1 MDGIANMTYIKAH
14 IHDTATHIA
23 CTAAHIAYTAAHIAY
38 TAAQFTQPLLR
49 KISDTQPLSVYGG
62 NVY

>member
-1 MDGIANMTYIKAH
+1 MDGITNMTYIKAH
-14 IHDTATHIA
+14 IDD
-23 CTAAHIAYTAAHIAY
+23 TAAHIACTAAHIAY

-49 KISDTQPLSVYGG
+49 KIYDTQPLSVYGG